1 MDLIPAT
8 VPNDHTRKPAYR
20 RKTIRPH
27 LHTDFAEGRQSRPR
41 APRDT
46 LSPMSKHRSWPAR
59 IGLTS
64 PARINL
70 LAAVLL
76 PLVVFA
82 AAACNSGS
90 PGGGASGVG
99 EAIRDQ
105 FERHPEAYRFAVDDD
120 VVVRVAYPS
129 DVIRWSWAAIL
140 THIPTLSS
148 IELDREGE
156 VLRTDFQGGDG
167 KARLREALR
176 DDATMARVRGLL
188 AKIGDDTRL
197 DFSPVP

>member
-1 MDLIPAT
+1 MDVFPVT
-8 VPNDHTRKPAYR
+8 VPSDHTRKPAYR

-27 LHTDFAEGRQSRPR
+27 LHTDFAEGRQTRPR
-41 APRDT
+41 APRGT
-46 LSPMSKHRSWPAR
+46 LSPMSKHRSWLAR
-59 IGLTS
+59 TGLAS

-70 LAAVLL
+70 IAAVLL
-76 PLVVFA
+76 PLVVFV
-82 AAACNSGS
+82 AAACSSGS
-90 PGGGASGVG
+90 PPSGAGV
-99 EAIRDQ
+99 AKAVWDQ

-129 DVIRWSWAAIL
+129 EVIRWSWAAIL

-156 VLRTDFQGGDG
+156 VLRTHFQGGDG
-167 KARLREALR
+167 EARLRKALR
-176 DDATMARVRGLL
+176 DDATMARVRDLL

-197 DFSPVP
+197 DFSPVR